1 MDVGCLTRGGLEAV
15 PESDAGGCR
24 RRTAFDDGS
33 ARIGAPAEVFR
44 PVSDENRRDADEP
57 RAAPSVS
64 TPAGDGAGRVLGAGG
79 LLGGGRYRLEREL
92 GVGGMGTAYLA
103 RDLRLDRSVVIK
115 IPHWALIQDPT
126 FQERFAAEILNLSGL
141 EHPHIVH
148 IYDAAMEGARPFAV
162 VQYLAGGS
170 LGDRMREHPGP
181 WSAREIAGWLSD
193 VASALD
199 YVHSR
204 GILHR
209 DIKPDNILFDEF
221 DRAHLADFGIAKT
234 FGSDSPE
241 RGSQT
246 HTGAFVGSPTYMAP
260 EFVDRIFTPA
270 FDQYSLAVLVYRLL
284 SDELPHQG
292 ETTER
297 LLYERC
303 SKPPIPLDHW
313 RSDLPPALVAV
324 VMRALSLEPERRF
337 PTCAEFAG
345 QLIASI
351 QAGAPGPAAPA
362 RRLGRGPSGR
372 LRRRLLAATILAT
385 ALAVSSWIVLSV
397 PARLVAPEVARRPPE
412 PPAAASEEPATPTRK
427 AEVEPIPEPSPAID
441 ALPEPVEPV
450 EAVAE
455 VRIDE
460 LPSVPVPEPVLQA
473 RVEPSPP
480 PAPPRARLRI
490 DPAPAGARVF
500 LDEEPMAP
508 SGPQGLELAAGPHR
522 VRLELEGYRPL
533 QLDVDLE
540 RGERRILEPALEA
553 LPRAPAEMVE
563 VAAGDFHYGCNAEF
577 DSHCER
583 DEKPGRSRQ
592 LAGFWIDRLEVTV
605 RDFRACVEVGVCSSE
620 ELATPL
626 SRGRVDEAW
635 AWACNWGKAGRDL
648 APINCVDW
656 QQAERYCRW
665 REKRLP
671 SEVEWEKAARGSDG
685 RVYPWGNVRDP
696 HALVA
701 NIADETIKRF
711 QPTWKAVAEYD
722 DGYYTTAP
730 VGQFPDGASPVGAQ
744 DMAGNVWEWT
754 SDWYDG
760 SRREKV
766 LRGGAWNNLP
776 ESIRTSFRHRA
787 PPESRAP
794 EVGFRCAR

>member
-1 MDVGCLTRGGLEAV
+1 
-15 PESDAGGCR
+15 
-24 RRTAFDDGS
+24 
-33 ARIGAPAEVFR
+33 
-44 PVSDENRRDADEP
+44 
-57 RAAPSVS
+57 
-64 TPAGDGAGRVLGAGG
+64 VLGVGSY
-79 LLGGGRYRLEREL
+79 LDGGRYYLEREL

-103 RDLRLDRSVVIK
+103 RDLRLNRSVVIK

-148 IYDAAMEGARPFAV
+148 IYDAGTDGARPFAV

-170 LGDRMREHPGP
+170 LGDRMRAHPGP
-181 WSAREIAGWLSD
+181 SSPEQIAAWLSD

-221 DRAHLADFGIAKT
+221 GRAHLADFGIAKT
-234 FGSDSPE
+234 FGRDTSG

-246 HTGAFVGSPTYMAP
+246 HTGSFVGSPTYMAP
-260 EFVDRIFTPA
+260 EFVDRLFTPA

-313 RSDLPPALVAV
+313 RPDLSPALVAV
-324 VMRALSLEPERRF
+324 VMRALSLEPEKRF
-337 PTCAEFAG
+337 PTCGEFAA
-345 QLIASI
+345 QLIAAL
-351 QAGAPGPAAPA
+351 QAAAPGDAAAAKRPH
-362 RRLGRGPSGR
+362 RGFSGR
-372 LRRRLLAATILAT
+372 LRRRLLAAAILTT
-385 ALAVSSWIVLSV
+385 ALVVSSWIVLSV
-397 PARLVAPEVARRPPE
+397 PPRLVAPELPRR
-412 PPAAASEEPATPTRK
+412 
-427 AEVEPIPEPSPAID
+427 
-441 ALPEPVEPV
+441 LPESL
-450 EAVAE
+450 A
-455 VRIDE
+455 
-460 LPSVPVPEPVLQA
+460 PVPEPVAEESTPPVRATEAEPSPEPSPVVDALPETVEDVAEIRVEDLPPAPEPVPEPLLQA
-473 RVEPSPP
+473 RVEPAPIP
-480 PAPPRARLRI
+480 VPPRARLVI
-490 DPAPAGARVF
+490 APAPAGARIFV
-500 LDEEPMAP
+500 DDEPMTS

-533 QLDVDLE
+533 HLDVDLE
-540 RGERRILEPALEA
+540 RGERRVLEPALEA
-553 LPRAPAEMVE
+553 LPLAPAEMVE
-563 VAAGDFHYGCNAEF
+563 VEAGPFHYGCNAEV

-583 DEKPGRSRQ
+583 DEKPGGSRQ
-592 LAGFWIDRLEVTV
+592 LPAFWIDRFEVTV
-605 RDFRACVEVGVCSSE
+605 QDFRACVEAGICSSE
-620 ELATPL
+620 GLGMPI
-626 SRGRVDEAW
+626 SRGRPDQAW
-635 AWACNWGKAGRDL
+635 AFACNWGKAGRDL

-685 RVYPWGNVRDP
+685 RVYPWGNERDP
-696 HALVA
+696 RALVA

-711 QPTWKAVAEYD
+711 QPTWKAVAEYN

-730 VGQFPDGASPVGAQ
+730 VGQFPSGASPSGAQ
-744 DMAGNVWEWT
+744 DMSGNVWEWT

-776 ESIRTSFRHRA
+776 ESVRTSFRHRA
-787 PPESRAP
+787 RPESRAP
-794 EVGFRCAR
+794 EVGFRCVR